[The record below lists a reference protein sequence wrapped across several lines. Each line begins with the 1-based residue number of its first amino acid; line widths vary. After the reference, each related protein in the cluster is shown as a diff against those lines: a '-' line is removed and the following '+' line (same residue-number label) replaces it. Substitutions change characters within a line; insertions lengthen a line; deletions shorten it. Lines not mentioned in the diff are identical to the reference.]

1 MNLSLDPKVKKLIEE
16 RVKSGQYASAED
28 VVAAALV
35 QLDQEERLGDFDKG
49 ELDELLAEGE
59 QSLEQE
65 GAADGEAAFRARRER
80 RARKRNQPS

>member
-1 MNLSLDPKVKKLIEE
+1 MNLSLDPKVMKLIEE

-35 QLDQEERLGDFDKG
+35 TLDQGERLGDFDKG

-59 QSLEQE
+59 QGLEQE
-65 GAADGEAAFRARRER
+65 GASDAVFRARRAR
-80 RARKRNQPS
+80 RARKRNQSS